1 MKKQII
7 TKVLFAS
14 FILAMSGFVLNLQSQ
29 DIVVEFTNPDGADYG
44 SSNEGFLGVGLGG
57 SGSGATAEG
66 LQYAVDDP
74 HVDFIFTI
82 GATGQIALDVVTAT
96 TYPAIVDVL
105 NTWDN
110 PAIGATTN
118 SDLFGKSFTLRLTA
132 ESRMQLGFDVDGN
145 RGGIGVRGKNQRRI
159 DDVGANNE
167 WMQFELFGDVGIDFF
182 RFGYNDVSG
191 GEDAHMVVI
200 DHDTRGHLPI
210 LDGIDGNPHP
220 PELYVDASDFNM
232 RYFTD
237 MVQFTTEDTIDAGYR
252 LYSLEFN
259 VVPPEP
265 KPPAVVS
272 TTPPDGDSVTFNI
285 ADDYVIEWDAA
296 MDQAA
301 TPAAITFSPDVQNRA
316 DTWSA
321 GDAGDVQTIS
331 FDDLE
336 YETWYTVV
344 VGTGATG
351 SNGLTKIAPDTFM
364 FKTLPEPPSVVSTF
378 PANLDSEV
386 PIDSPISI
394 EFSKSMIPDSVEKA
408 ISFNPELGGLSFVW
422 NEDNSAVY
430 ISSNEMASSTMYFG
444 TVEVIATDIFGIQMP
459 EPFIFAFTTSI
470 ATSIDQAEASEVIIY
485 PNPATDLL
493 QVGGMEVASVKLFTL
508 TGQLVK
514 EVLNAAVVNVSE
526 VKTGI
531 YVVSVTGRYQ
541 ETARKMVVIE

>member
-82 GATGQIALDVVTAT
+82 AATGQISLDVVTAT

-105 NTWDN
+105 DLWDN

-132 ESRMQLGFDVDGN
+132 ESRMQLGYDVDGN

-159 DDVGANNE
+159 DDEGDNNE

-182 RFGYNDVSG
+182 RFGYNDVA
-191 GEDAHMVVI
+191 GEDEAHMVVI

-220 PELYVDASDFNM
+220 PELFVDAADFNM

-237 MVQFTTEDTIDAGYR
+237 MVRFTTEDTSDAGYR

-259 VVPPEP
+259 VVAAEP

-272 TTPPDGDSVTFNI
+272 TTPPDGDSVTFDI
-285 ADDYVIEWDAA
+285 ADDYVIEWDAE
-296 MDQAA
+296 MDQAT
-301 TPAAITFSPDVQNRA
+301 TPGAVTFSPDIQNRA

-344 VGTGATG
+344 ISTGATG
-351 SNGLTKIAPDTFM
+351 ANGLTKIAPDTFM

-394 EFSKSMIPDSVEKA
+394 EFSKSMVPDSVERA
-408 ISFNPELGGLSFVW
+408 ISFNPVLGNLSFVW
-422 NEDNSAVY
+422 NEDNSAVF
-430 ISSNEMASSTMYFG
+430 ISGDEMVPSQMYFG
-444 TVEVIATDIFGIQMP
+444 TVDVLATDIFGIQMT

-470 ATSIDQAEASEVIIY
+470 ATSVDNMETSEVVIY
-485 PNPATDLL
+485 PNPARD
-493 QVGGMEVASVKLFTL
+493 VIHVDGIEVASVKMYSLA
-508 TGQLVK
+508 GQLVK
-514 EVLNAAVVNVSE
+514 EVYHSSAVSVSDVE
-526 VKTGI
+526 TGI
-531 YVVSVTGRYQ
+531 YVVTVTSIDQ
-541 ETARKMVVIE
+541 ETARKVIVIE

>member
-14 FILAMSGFVLNLQSQ
+14 FILAISGFVLNLQAQ

-74 HVDFIFTI
+74 HVDFVFTI
-82 GATGQIALDVVTAT
+82 GATGQIGLDVVTAT

-110 PAIGATTN
+110 PAIGATSN

-132 ESRMQLGFDVDGN
+132 ESRMQLGYDVDGN
-145 RGGIGVRGKNQRRI
+145 RGGIGIRGKNQRRI
-159 DDVGANNE
+159 DDSGDNNE
-167 WMQFELFGDVGIDFF
+167 WMQFELIGDAGIDFV
-182 RFGYNDVSG
+182 RFGYNDVA
-191 GEDAHMVVI
+191 GEADAHMLVI

-220 PELYVDASDFNM
+220 PELFVDAADFNM

-237 MVQFTTEDTIDAGYR
+237 IVRFTTEDTSDVGYR

-259 VVPPEP
+259 VVAAEP
-265 KPPAVVS
+265 KPPAVVE
-272 TTPPDGDSVTFNI
+272 TAPPDGDSVTFNI

-301 TPAAITFSPDVQNRA
+301 TPAAVTFSPDVQNRT

-321 GDAGDVQTIS
+321 GEAGDVQTIS

-344 VGTGATG
+344 IGTGATG
-351 SNGLTKIAPDTFM
+351 ANGLTKIAADTFM

-378 PANLDSEV
+378 PANLDSEL

-408 ISFNPELGGLSFVW
+408 ISFNPELGILSFVW

-430 ISSNEMASSTMYFG
+430 LTTDEMAPSTMYFG
-444 TVEVIATDIFGIQMP
+444 TVDILATDIFGIQMQ
-459 EPFIFAFTTSI
+459 EPFLWAFTTSI
-470 ATSIDQAEASEVIIY
+470 ATSMDASKASKVTIY
-485 PNPATDLL
+485 PNPATDII
-493 QVGGMEVASVKLFTL
+493 QVRGMDVASVIIYSAA
-508 TGQLVK
+508 GQMVK
-514 EVLNAAVVNVSE
+514 KTDHSPVINISDL
-526 VKTGI
+526 KTGI
-531 YVVSVTGRYQ
+531 YVVNVTSIDNR
-541 ETARKMVVIE
+541 TVRRMIVIE

>member
-14 FILAMSGFVLNLQSQ
+14 FILAMSGFVLNLQAQ

-57 SGSGATAEG
+57 SGSGATEEG

-74 HVDFIFTI
+74 HVDFNFTI

-110 PAIGATTN
+110 PAIGATSN
-118 SDLFGKSFTLRLTA
+118 SALFGKSFTLRLTA
-132 ESRMQLGFDVDGN
+132 ESRMQLGYDVDGN

-159 DDVGANNE
+159 DDEGANNE

-191 GEDAHMVVI
+191 EENAHMLVI
-200 DHDTRGHLPI
+200 DHDTEGHLPI

-220 PELYVDASDFNM
+220 PELFVDASEFNM

-237 MVQFTTEDTIDAGYR
+237 MLRFTTEDTISVGYR

-259 VVPPEP
+259 VVTAEP

-272 TTPPDGDSVTFNI
+272 TRPPDGDSVTFNI
-285 ADDYVIEWDAA
+285 ADDYVIRWDAA

-301 TPAAITFSPDVQNRA
+301 TPAAVTFSPDVQNRA
-316 DTWSA
+316 DAWSA
-321 GDAGDVQTIS
+321 GAAGDVQTIS

-351 SNGLTKIAPDTFM
+351 ANGLTKIAPDTFT
-364 FKTLPEPPSVVSTF
+364 FKTLPEPPSVVNTF

-408 ISFNPELGGLSFVW
+408 ISFNPELGVLTFVW

-430 ISSNEMASSTMYFG
+430 LTTDEMVPSNMYFG
-444 TVEVIATDIFGIQMP
+444 TVDVLATDIFGIQMK
-459 EPFIFAFTTSI
+459 EPFLWAFTTSI
-470 ATSIDQAEASEVIIY
+470 ATSLEKNEVSGVSIY
-485 PNPATDLL
+485 PNPASELVQIRGVDI
-493 QVGGMEVASVKLFTL
+493 ASVKIYSL
-508 TGQLVK
+508 TGQLLK
-514 EVLNAAVVNVSE
+514 EVFNAASIQVGDIESGV
-526 VKTGI
+526 
-531 YVVSVTGRYQ
+531 YVFTVTDVENNRY
-541 ETARKMVVIE
+541 RKLVTIQ